1 MKRQS
6 VLVPAAVLLLS
17 ALMGATGAYAQPRPE
32 PAASSWG
39 LGLGVAARTDIYA
52 GESAK
57 LRAVPLVSYEG
68 EKFFWRGI
76 SGGYHV
82 LSREGFTLD
91 ATLGVRFGGIKKED
105 FGAAELA
112 ARGINRNLLEDRDR
126 GLDLGISGS
135 FKGTM
140 GVVELALKADVSGAS
155 KGYEASARYGYPL
168 QWGSAM
174 ITPHVAVSHQSSKLA
189 NYYYGTLDAEVARG
203 VVNYKPGSAVIPRV
217 GIDVMQ
223 PFAGKWMLTGGLSY
237 SALPGKIRNS
247 PLVDKD
253 AKGVT
258 AVFVGVSRKF

>member
-1 MKRQS
+1 MKRRS
-6 VLVPAAVLLLS
+6 VVVPAAVVLLS
-17 ALMGATGAYAQPRPE
+17 ALTGAYAQPGPE
-32 PAASSWG
+32 PGASPWG

-57 LRAVPLVSYEG
+57 LRAVPLVSYQG

-76 SGGYHV
+76 SGGYH
-82 LSREGFTLD
+82 LLDRDGFTLD

-105 FGAAELA
+105 YGTAELA

-126 GLDLGISGS
+126 GLDLGISGA

-155 KGYEASARYGYPL
+155 KGYEASARYGYPM
-168 QWGSAM
+168 QWGTAM
-174 ITPHVAVSHQSSKLA
+174 VTPHVAVSHYSSKLA

-203 VVNYKPGSAVIPRV
+203 VVNYKPGSAVIPRIGV
-217 GIDVMQ
+217 DLMQ

-258 AVFVGVSRKF
+258 SVFVGVSRKF